1 MSIDTYIYNK
11 NFDINIFKNYITNNK
26 PCLIKKFYIDTSNNN
41 LICNKNYNKNI
52 IIDSKYQQ
60 CDRISLLNYI
70 KNSNLKC
77 HKYGCNIENNKYN
90 ICCSNSIIEK
100 LLDDQ
105 EYLFNDKNRIWK
117 HKKNN
122 FTDNH
127 YDGNGVEVIN
137 ISLEGKKRFYL
148 ASPSKTFTMM
158 PLASWSINSNPDDS
172 NYDYIIDLYPGDLL
186 YIPSYWWH
194 KVLTLED
201 SININYNFYVKD
213 HKLSERQKN
222 IFSLHKI
229 ANSMIWH
236 KDNIRKYA
244 NLETVTSKSMIKLLL
259 SECLLLLLLF
269 LFLGYYIS
277 KFGIKYIIGAL
288 FILFF
293 LKNYREDF
301 SYGYFKTILHYMIP
315 MFILGSIL
323 KMSTS
328 HKKFAL

>member
-1 MSIDTYIYNK
+1 MSIDTYTYDEK
-11 NFDINIFKNYITNNK
+11 FDINIFKNHIINNE
-26 PCLIKKFYIDTSNNN
+26 PCLIKKIFINTDNNN
-41 LICNKNYNKNI
+41 LNCDKNHKKNI
-52 IIDSKYQQ
+52 NIESKYQQ
-60 CDRISLLNYI
+60 CDRLSLLNYI
-70 KNSNLKC
+70 KNSDLQC
-77 HKYGCNIENNKYN
+77 YEYGCKIVNNKSS
-90 ICCSNSIIEK
+90 ICCSNSFIEK
-100 LLDDQ
+100 LLDNQ
-105 EYLFNDKNRIWK
+105 EYFFNDKNRIWK

-122 FTDNH
+122 FTRNH

-148 ASPSKTFTMM
+148 ASPSKTFIMF
-158 PLASWSINSNPDDS
+158 PLSNISINANPDDF
-172 NYDYIIDLYPGDLL
+172 NYDYIIDLNPGDLL

-236 KDNIRKYA
+236 KDHIRKFA
-244 NLETVTSKSMIKLLL
+244 NLDTVTSKSMIKLLL

-277 KFGIKYIIGAL
+277 KFGIQYIIGSL
-288 FILFF
+288 FIFNF
-293 LKNYREDF
+293 LKNYKEDV
-301 SYGYFKTILHYMIP
+301 SYGYVKTILHYMIP
-315 MFILGSIL
+315 MFILGSII
-323 KMSTS
+323 KISTN
-328 HKKFAL
+328 HKK